1 MIYISSD
8 HRGFELKKYLIR
20 HLQERGESTEDV
32 GPLSYNPSDDY
43 PDFVAKLVEKM
54 SEYPDSRGVVICKN
68 GVGVSI
74 AANRHPK
81 IRAALSWNKEHAISS
96 RSDDNSNVLAL
107 PSSFIS
113 QEEAVTILDSWLD
126 TPFAGEERH
135 ARRITKLA

>member
-8 HRGFELKKYLIR
+8 HRGFELKKHLIE
-20 HLQERGESTEDV
+20 HLQEKGEPIEDV
-32 GPLSYNPSDDY
+32 GPFSYNPSDDY

-54 SEYPDSRGVVICKN
+54 SDNPDSRGIVICKN

-74 AANRHPK
+74 AANRHPR

-107 PSSFIS
+107 PSYFIS

-135 ARRITKLA
+135 TRRITKLA

>member
-8 HRGFELKKYLIR
+8 HRGFELKKHLIER
-20 HLQERGESTEDV
+20 LQEKGEPIEDV

-54 SEYPDSRGVVICKN
+54 SDNPDSRGIVICKN

-74 AANRHPK
+74 AANRHPR

-135 ARRITKLA
+135 TRRITKLA